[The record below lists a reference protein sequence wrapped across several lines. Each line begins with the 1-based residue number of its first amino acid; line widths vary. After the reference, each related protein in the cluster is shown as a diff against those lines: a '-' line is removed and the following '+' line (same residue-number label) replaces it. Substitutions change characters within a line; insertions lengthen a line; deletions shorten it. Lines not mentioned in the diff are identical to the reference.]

1 MTRPEGRWRRE
12 QPSRQREAR
21 VEALRQCLALGGGA
35 DCQDGE
41 EECAAGQTGKALRS
55 QSSGTVSIWGLR
67 PAPHLPHCIKM
78 CFLRGFLLMKQ
89 EVRSLELAAS

>member
-1 MTRPEGRWRRE
+1 MAGTWEG
-12 QPSRQREAR
+12 QTAR
-21 VEALRQCLALGGGA
+21 SV
-35 DCQDGE
+35 E
-41 EECAAGQTGKALRS
+41 EECGARETGQALRS
-55 QSSGTVSIWGLR
+55 SSSGAVSIWGLR

>member
-1 MTRPEGRWRRE
+1 MEEGTAFQAEGSKGGGPEAVPGTW
-12 QPSRQREAR
+12 
-21 VEALRQCLALGGGA
+21 GGA